1 MSDPI
6 ADFLAKHRSSSQ
18 WLDDI
23 VNVLLNKPRGTA
35 HVSEIARDLWYS
47 EKRDINSIEETITRR
62 INDYCSDAA
71 DFAKT
76 LDHDLF
82 QQGLDRVTGEAAG
95 HQDCLYAVGC
105 SCGADIR
112 QLAVGGA
119 LDSAAA

>member
-76 LDHDLF
+76 LDHYLF
-82 QQGLDRVTGEAAG
+82 QRVKPATYRLGSYPDKPDICELTPVRFDEPAMG
-95 HQDCLYAVGC
+95 NVGFV
-105 SCGADIR
+105 R
-112 QLAVGGA
+112 
-119 LDSAAA
+119 